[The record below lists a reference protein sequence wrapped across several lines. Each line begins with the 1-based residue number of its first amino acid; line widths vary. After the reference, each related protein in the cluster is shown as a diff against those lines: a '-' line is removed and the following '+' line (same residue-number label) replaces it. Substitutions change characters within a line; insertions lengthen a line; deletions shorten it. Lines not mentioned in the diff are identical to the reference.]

1 MCNNNK
7 ICEKTL
13 NYVGVNISENLIVSF
28 NFFRSNSPL
37 KFWESCRHFKR
48 HNNCFLFCWTDIEWF
63 VKTGYIPEATWDRM
77 PQSSGIFMY
86 WTCYV
91 NRVDIEKVLDEFSS
105 KKVRSKFFFQTISV
119 PKYVCDIYKIRLNL
133 AKKVISKF
141 YAFHQRES

>member
-1 MCNNNK
+1 MRRGFAQNRCKICSICNNNK
-7 ICEKTL
+7 MCKKTL
-13 NYVGVNISENLIVSF
+13 NYLGVNVSENLIVSF

-48 HNNCFLFCWTDIEWF
+48 HNNCFLFWWTVIEWF
-63 VKTGYIPEATWDRM
+63 VKTGYIPEATWCRM

-105 KKVRSKFFFQTISV
+105 KKVRSKFFSKRFLCQNTFVIYI
-119 PKYVCDIYKIRLNL
+119 KYVWIL
-133 AKKVISKF
+133 
-141 YAFHQRES
+141 